1 MNNSILSKSSFT
13 IDHKRNVTVGFIF
26 NRQLSI
32 VIYLDYK
39 NSQDKLIL
47 TTQHWQSLMQ
57 LQTLN
62 NILNTIP
69 ISAKRLHIY
78 ENLYCT
84 TNPKTHSVIL
94 RNGDD
99 QRLKLTRV
107 NLLQLQMLNQCIS
120 AHIEERRSKLPMY
133 QKCFND
139 IYSSVLNDVNN
150 FSSECRRIDFISAF
164 ITNYN
169 FQLFANDDTALF
181 VHELQI
187 NYEQILNLI
196 KQELLITII

>member
-1 MNNSILSKSSFT
+1 MSNILCKSTFT
-13 IDHKRNVTVGFIF
+13 IDPKRNITIGFILDKK
-26 NRQLSI
+26 LSI

-39 NSQDKLIL
+39 NCRDKLVL
-47 TTQHWQSLMQ
+47 SEQNWQSLMQ

-69 ISAKRLHIY
+69 VNAKRIHIN

-84 TNPKTHSVIL
+84 TNPKTDSVIL

-99 QRLKLTRV
+99 QRLKLTRI
-107 NLLQLQMLNQCIS
+107 NILTLQMLNQCIQ
-120 AHIEERRSKLPMY
+120 AHLKERLSKLPLY
-133 QKCFND
+133 QKCFDD
-139 IYSSVLNDVNN
+139 IYSSILNDVNN
-150 FSSECRRIDFISAF
+150 FSSECRRIDFIQAY

-169 FQLFANDDTALF
+169 FQLFAGDDTALF

-187 NYEQILNLI
+187 NYEQIINLI
-196 KQELLITII
+196 MQELLITIL